1 MKIEWMM
8 LVKTIQQT
16 PQFLPQMA
24 NDDPTSGL
32 DAPVS
37 VSTDP
42 PARRVSSRSN
52 KGQTSRY
59 KDYVQS
65 MEASATIKPI
75 EEPSLDSEG
84 EDLTGCKTTGHM
96 ELELGLGRSPPEL
109 SI

>member
-1 MKIEWMM
+1 MDDASENNPADTS
-8 LVKTIQQT
+8 V
-16 PQFLPQMA
+16 PPA
-24 NDDPTSGL
+24 NDAPTSVP

-37 VSTDP
+37 VSADP
-42 PARRVSSRSN
+42 PARRVSSRVN

-84 EDLTGCKTTGHM
+84 EDLTGCKTTGHK
-96 ELELGLGRSPPEL
+96 ELGHGRSP
-109 SI
+109 SIGI